1 MPHHELQYR
10 DYRLKIMR
18 SDRGWRIEAAPRSP
32 GKPIIQLFS
41 FSEDIVSEE
50 DAISLTRKK

>member
-1 MPHHELQYR
+1 
-10 DYRLKIMR
+10 MR

-41 FSEDIVSEE
+41 FSDDIVSEE
-50 DAISLTRKK
+50 DAMSLAQREIDKVLES